1 VQIPDWSTGQERFVV
16 TVAAEE
22 AEWKVRSAP
31 FLITGTKL

>member
-1 VQIPDWSTGQERFVV
+1 V

-31 FLITGTKL
+31 FQITGTKL